1 MEPTAATYH
10 ASTSYDRHAMTSHL
24 MDLAHPPAPSKGY
37 AGLESIPL
45 PRPHDLTE
53 ATTRDLILA
62 GPLEEANHHSLGLS
76 DLGRILELSCTP
88 TAVVRSGGGEHLL
101 RSVPSAGALYPTEL
115 YTACRGL
122 QGLEDGLYHV
132 DSLGRR
138 LLRLR
143 AGDPSPAVRPFLTKS
158 ARAEFS
164 LCFFLTV
171 IFFRSAWKY
180 RSRSYRYHCLDTG
193 HLLEGL
199 HLALRASG
207 LTGVVHLDFDDDRV
221 NRFLGVDDTR
231 EAALALVHVP
241 VDAAEGDR
249 PPSAPVDPP
258 PLPPDVLKAS
268 RVSPREVDY
277 PDVRAVH
284 AAGKTPAGR
293 PDEGTTGIMIRHLGP
308 EPGTWS
314 PWECSGPWP
323 LNPPYAECLFARR
336 SRRNF
341 SGESMP
347 PDALAALVESLCA
360 PARPNPSDPVD
371 PSAVLGTGLL
381 IGRVQGVPS
390 GTLFLDTQNRR
401 VSRVGVEDLTARMA
415 HICLDQAWLAGA
427 AVQVAFMTDLEVLD
441 RAWGARGYR
450 YAMLWS
456 GRLGQR
462 IYLAATALG
471 LGCCG
476 IGAFYDHEAKK
487 ALGLRGGSRLL
498 YLVAVGPVR
507 GGFR

>member
-1 MEPTAATYH
+1 MGPSAATYH
-10 ASTSYDRHAMTSHL
+10 ASTSYNRHAMTSHL
-24 MDLAHPPAPSKGY
+24 MDLAHPPAQSKSY
-37 AGLESIPL
+37 AGLESIPI
-45 PRPHDLTE
+45 PRPRGLTE
-53 ATTRDLILA
+53 ATTRDLLLA
-62 GPLEEANHHSLGLS
+62 GPMEEATHRPLGLS
-76 DLGRILELSCTP
+76 DLGRILELSSTP
-88 TAVVRSGGGEHLL
+88 TAAVRSSGGEHLL
-101 RSVPSAGALYPTEL
+101 RSVPSAGALYPTEV

-122 QGLEDGLYHV
+122 QDLEDGLYHV
-132 DSLGRR
+132 DSLGHR

-143 AGDPSPAVRPFLTKS
+143 AGDPSPAVRPFLKES
-158 ARAEFS
+158 AFGEFS
-164 LCFFLTV
+164 FCFFLTV

-199 HLALRASG
+199 CLALHASG
-207 LTGVVHLDFDDDRV
+207 LAGVVHLDFDDDRV
-221 NRFLGVDDTR
+221 NGFLGVDDTR
-231 EAALALVHVP
+231 EAALAVVHVP
-241 VDAAEGDR
+241 VGAAQEGR
-249 PPSAPVDPP
+249 PSTAPVDPP

-284 AAGKTPAGR
+284 AAGKKPGGR
-293 PDEGTTGIMIRHLGP
+293 PEEGATEIMIQRLGP
-308 EPGTWS
+308 ETGTWS
-314 PWECSGPWP
+314 PLESSGPWP
-323 LNPPYAECLFARR
+323 LNPPYADCVFARR

-341 SGESMP
+341 SGESMS
-347 PDALAALVESLCA
+347 PDALAALMESLCA

-381 IGRVQGVPS
+381 IGRVQGVPL
-390 GTLFLDTQNRR
+390 GMLFLDTRNRR
-401 VSRVGVEDLTARMA
+401 VSRVGFENLTARMA

-427 AVQVAFMTDLEVLD
+427 AVQVVFMTDLEVLD
-441 RAWGARGYR
+441 RAWSARGYR
-450 YAMLWS
+450 YAMLWA
-456 GRLGQR
+456 GRLAQR

-476 IGAFYDHEAKK
+476 IGAFYDQEAME

-507 GGFR
+507 GGLR